1 VTADGEKTTVVI
13 ALESPPPS
21 LTSSATLRL
30 VRHARGLK
38 PARNWCVLMAAF
50 VALGV
55 AVPAAQ
61 SSPWQPTIV
70 GGSPAGPDEYPAQS
84 FLEVD
89 LNDDGD
95 WDWFCGGTLV
105 APTKILTAAHCVTDV
120 FGDEVPAATMTAYIG
135 DNERDDFTA
144 SHAYAVSDV
153 EVHGS
158 YDADAFIN
166 DVAMLTLPTAAP
178 QQPLRVIGANEAE
191 LWDAGTSATI
201 VGWGTTSSGGAN
213 SNELLEAQVPIV
225 SDTSCSNAYDEL
237 FDPQTMVCAYD
248 GERDT
253 CQGDSGGPLMVPDGD
268 RLALAGIT
276 SWGFG
281 CADEGY
287 PGVYTR
293 IGAPALNTWIHNRL
307 PAATTPPPS
316 PPPPSPTPPPPAPAP
331 PAPAPP
337 PPAPMP
343 PPPPAP
349 TPLPPAPAPPVE
361 PQPTPRVA
369 GCIVPRLKGRT
380 LAAARA
386 ALARGSCRL
395 GKVTRAYSGTVR
407 VGRIA
412 VQRPAAGR
420 RLARGAK
427 VNVVVSR
434 GRRR

>member
-21 LTSSATLRL
+21 LRSSATLRL

-38 PARNWCVLMAAF
+38 PARDWCVLIAAF

-70 GGSPAGPDEYPAQS
+70 GGSPAAPDEYPAQS

-89 LNDDGD
+89 LDDDGD

-105 APTKILTAAHCVTDV
+105 APTKILTAAHCATDV
-120 FGDEVPAATMTAYIG
+120 FGDEVPAASMTAYIG
-135 DNERDDFTA
+135 DNERDDFT
-144 SHAYAVSDV
+144 VSDV

-158 YDADAFIN
+158 YDADAFVN

-178 QQPLRVIGANEAE
+178 QQPLRVVGANEAE

-201 VGWGTTSSGGAN
+201 VGWGTTSSGGAD

-225 SDTSCSNAYDEL
+225 SDTSCANAYDEL

-248 GERDT
+248 GEHDT

-293 IGAPALNTWIHNRL
+293 IGASTLNTWIHSRL

-337 PPAPMP
+337 PPAPTP
-343 PPPPAP
+343 PPLP
-349 TPLPPAPAPPVE
+349 TPLPPAPPPPVE
-361 PQPTPRVA
+361 PQPIPRIVR
-369 GCIVPRLKGRT
+369 CVVPRLTGKRM
-380 LAAARA
+380 LAARLVLTRA
-386 ALARGSCRL
+386 NCRL
-395 GKVTRAYSGTVR
+395 GRVTRSYST
-407 VGRIA
+407 RIA
-412 VQRPAAGR
+412 AGRVMRQQPAAGR
-420 RLARGAK
+420 RLARHAR
-427 VNVVVSR
+427 VSVVLSR
-434 GRRR
+434 GKRNR